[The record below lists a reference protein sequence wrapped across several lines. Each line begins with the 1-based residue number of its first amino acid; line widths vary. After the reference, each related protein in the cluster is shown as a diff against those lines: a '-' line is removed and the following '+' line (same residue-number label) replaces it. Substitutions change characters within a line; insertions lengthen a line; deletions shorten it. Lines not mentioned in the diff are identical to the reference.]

1 MHKMSK
7 GNEVEELPI
16 RPIIFNLDIA
26 TYGLV
31 KHLAKLSSSLGSL
44 EYKTTKVF
52 IEKLK
57 YLWYIK
63 CHLLM

>member
-57 YLWYIK
+57 
-63 CHLLM
+63 